1 MKTGISLML
10 VLLLYLNLIIVFIF
24 LSQIQKETK
33 LNRKFYETKIEKLN
47 FLIQDMKEKNN
58 DTCVQKYYEIE
69 NTLNKIKVKL
79 KI

>member
-1 MKTGISLML
+1 MKINFVLMVIFL
-10 VLLLYLNLIIVFIF
+10 EILLIFIF